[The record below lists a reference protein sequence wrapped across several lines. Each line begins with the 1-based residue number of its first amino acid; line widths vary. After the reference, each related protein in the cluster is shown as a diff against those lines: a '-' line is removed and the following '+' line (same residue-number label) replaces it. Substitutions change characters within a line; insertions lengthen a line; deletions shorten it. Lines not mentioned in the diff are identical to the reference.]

1 MADELPS
8 YDPKV
13 SFDVTP
19 GTDISRSVQYM
30 INGFKEFSN
39 QANSVINRESNQIE
53 AQDKQNLQYNI
64 SKTYQDFAN
73 QALVEPDKNKALSDY
88 QAKAQEYSNGL
99 KQSAGNQGDLVNN
112 LTSYYGDQHYN
123 TLLRAA
129 LFQNK
134 RMDFVNNVT
143 QLDQLNKDMI
153 EAAKNP
159 NTMAPAGPQDE
170 PDDPQFVSQKN
181 QINDD
186 LSSGKINQDQHDQQM
201 GNLLHQY
208 GNQEPTQQFAAA
220 QSIAASQKALIHK
233 MVFNGEM
240 EPETSVRAIDRID
253 QQLKGEQLH
262 TEYRKAVDNG
272 TGADFIQHVIEHS
285 PFGWTAQQT
294 HAMVAGWLS
303 EDMQLAKARGL
314 NTTVVNGQVAA
325 NIQNIEENG
334 AIPNETVRQNVA
346 LLHPEAVGQYDQNVK
361 DAMTVHSYRQAWLSG
376 DPKQIAQMQSLM
388 KVDPNDPDALHQIQL
403 NNKINKSLSQL
414 RTNWNRDPMP
424 FEQQQPYFQMYAQHA
439 QSAQDAGAGGQN
451 LTNTP
456 VNSQIK
462 VPDVYQQVI
471 ASQQLKGKQLFG
483 TSAQRIKLLTNQEA
497 LNNVSFVNNPATS
510 ADQIS
515 KFYADLRSKFSNN
528 TEYQL
533 ALKQMGDLGL
543 NPRMQFAST
552 LADDTPN
559 RDQLIQALKTPTSVL
574 ESGLDKS
581 NVGILKA
588 GVNNDIFQRG
598 NAGTTAA
605 SNAGDATPQFNS
617 FLQTLHPAN
626 GVYDQG
632 YLQNMYGTVYA
643 LGLHYMQS
651 GQATSASQAK
661 QMAENT
667 FANRYD
673 YKTVSGGATV
683 AIPKNGQMAPD
694 VAQQF
699 INQQSNNIKNVQFG
713 NMGTLPSAQA
723 QQRENINAGHF
734 INTDD
739 DNTLV
744 WVGANGK
751 IPPLPNG
758 QPYTIDLQ
766 HAVRGNTNVGN
777 PDLKIAVNNQ
787 LSQNYDPKTTQA
799 LKSVAHPS
807 FHPYFDQ
814 QAQAKSNMTGTE
826 KDIQAFNQ
834 FKQDNSKNVGGA
846 P

>member
-1 MADELPS
+1 MAEELPS

-19 GTDISRSVQYM
+19 ATDISRSVQYM

-53 AQDKQNLQYNI
+53 SQDKQNLQYNI

-88 QAKAQEYSNGL
+88 QAKAQEYSQGL
-99 KQSAGNQGDLVNN
+99 QQSAGNQSDLVKN

-134 RMDFVNNVT
+134 RLDFVNNVT

-186 LSSGKINQDQHDQQM
+186 LSTGKINQDQHDQRM
-201 GNLLHQY
+201 GDLLHQY
-208 GNQEPTQQFAAA
+208 GNQEPTQQFSAA

-233 MVFNGEM
+233 MVVNGEM

-262 TEYRKAVDNG
+262 TEYRKAVENG

-314 NTTVVNGQVAA
+314 NTSVVNGQVAA

-346 LLHPEAVGQYDQNVK
+346 LLHPESIPQYDQNVK

-376 DPKQIAQMQSLM
+376 DPKQLSQMMSLM
-388 KVDPNDPDALHQIQL
+388 KVDPNDSDSIHQVQL
-403 NNKINKSLSQL
+403 NNKINKSLAQL
-414 RTNWNRDPMP
+414 RTNYNKDPMT

-439 QSAQDAGAGGQN
+439 QSAQDVGAGGQN

-483 TSAQRIKLLTNQEA
+483 TSAQRVKLLTNQEA
-497 LNNVSFVNNPATS
+497 ASNVSFVNNPATT
-510 ADQIS
+510 AEQVN
-515 KFYADLRSKFSNN
+515 KFYADLRAKFSNN

-543 NPRMQFAST
+543 NPRMQFAAT

-559 RDQLIQALKTPTSVL
+559 RDQLVQALKTPTHIL
-574 ESGLDKS
+574 EAGLDSK
-581 NVGILKA
+581 NIHTLKT
-588 GVNNDIFQRG
+588 GVNNDIYQDRT
-598 NAGTTAA
+598 AGT
-605 SNAGDATPQFNS
+605 SQFTS
-617 FLQTLHPAN
+617 FMNTLHPAN

-632 YLQNMYGTVYA
+632 YLQNLYGTVYA

-651 GQATSASQAK
+651 GQATTADQAK
-661 QMAENT
+661 QMAEDT

-673 YKTVSGGATV
+673 YKTVSGGAMV
-683 AIPKNGQMAPD
+683 AIPKNAQMAPD
-694 VAQQF
+694 VAQQY
-699 INQQSNNIKNVQFG
+699 INQQSNNIKNVPFLNLGSTQ
-713 NMGTLPSAQA
+713 TAQL
-723 QQRENINAGHF
+723 QQRENINGGHF

-751 IPPLPNG
+751 IPPMPNG
-758 QPYTIDLQ
+758 QPYTINL
-766 HAVRGNTNVGN
+766 HNAVRGNTNVGN
-777 PDLKIAVNNQ
+777 PDLSASIKNQ
-787 LSQNYDPKTTQA
+787 LPQNFNPKTTLA
-799 LKSVAHPS
+799 IKAVAHPS
-807 FHPYFDQ
+807 FHPIIDQ
-814 QAQAKSNMTGTE
+814 QAQTHSNMTGAA
-826 KDIQAFNQ
+826 KDIHAFNQ
-834 FKQDNSKNVGGA
+834 FKQDNSKNVGA
-846 P
+846 MP